1 MQVPIFYE
9 TINFI
14 EVIFPTRSKRWN
26 QTKHYCYDKVAPT
39 TIMILFIL
47 CEEE

>member
-26 QTKHYCYDKVAPT
+26 QTKHYCYDKVDSPHNDNDLVHF
-39 TIMILFIL
+39 M
-47 CEEE
+47 